1 MLVHV
6 STWPKNENFGGEDGV
21 GSGAPAI
28 YLKDLMTACH
38 NNSDQEVAQSL
49 ESIYFGSLS
58 IENTMSLSP
67 AFILRLSPEK
77 VLV

>member
-1 MLVHV
+1 MLVHAP
-6 STWPKNENFGGEDGV
+6 TWPKNENFGGEDGV

-49 ESIYFGSLS
+49 ESICFGSFCHKFAPRKNPVTGS
-58 IENTMSLSP
+58 KWS
-67 AFILRLSPEK
+67 A
-77 VLV
+77 